1 MFCVPKI
8 LTTGGVNTVT
18 KRNLTILI
26 IAAIVVI
33 AVTALALTHYE
44 VNVEIEGEGT
54 VEPMNVSVNILGTAE
69 FKITPADGWR
79 VSSVLLDGNPVD
91 INDGILKLSN
101 LSGNHKVR
109 VIFTPLGTYQ
119 LETSS
124 EGHGSVYTAA
134 KSYMEGD
141 DAVVEITPDEGYVI
155 SDVIIDGKS
164 VGSINHLD
172 ITMDSGHSV
181 NVKFR
186 EATDEDPTVDVSVD
200 VKVGTSTGAF
210 YGTIT
215 PSGSVRVAYGGT
227 LVVSISLNEGY
238 QLKSVIVDG
247 KDVGTSSVVTVKDIV
262 KDIDID
268 VTVISEKLRTFTIT
282 SSSSA
287 GGSISP
293 SGTVTADEGDS
304 VTFTITPNSGYR
316 LSSLIIDGS
325 SVSYSG
331 RTYTF
336 SKVSE
341 NHTISAVFAVKP
353 TPTPPT
359 PTKTL
364 DSITL
369 SGTPTEVTVNQ
380 TIGTAG
386 MVVTAHWSDGSESQV
401 TGYAISPTSF
411 STAGS
416 NTVTVTYEGKTATF
430 NINVKEQ
437 EFTVTFAA
445 DTGGSVSPTSV
456 TVVKG
461 TVPEISGDS
470 LKFGSVTVTP
480 SPISKNYLFGS
491 WSRSD
496 GSAVTG
502 QITDNVTFTASFLT
516 LSKIEVVTQPT
527 KTEYI
532 DEESFDKS
540 GVKVE
545 ATYGTKTLDV
555 TSECTFNY
563 GQLSLGVKSVKV
575 SFMGKDAS
583 ISVTVKAR
591 EYTVNFTA
599 LTGGSVS
606 SSTASIVKGT
616 VPSVS
621 ADNILT
627 LGTTTVTPTAN
638 SGYIFDKWTRSAG
651 NLTDAITSEVTFTAS
666 FLQLTE
672 IKVTTEPTKKSYI
685 VGEKFDSTGM
695 VIQAVYGTGSDA
707 KTVDVTAGYTYA
719 PTEALALADNK
730 ITVTY
735 GGKTAEVAITVAKAQ
750 YAVTFA
756 VSGSGSVS
764 QESLTVTDGDKL
776 TVSGDNLT
784 YNSTTITPTATEGYV
799 FGYWSRSDNLG
810 IDAEIKSNVTI
821 TAKFLPLTGITVKTN
836 PTKMSYYVGDTFDET
851 GTVIQAVYSD
861 GTQTKNADVALSECT
876 FTPETF
882 TQAGQ
887 KVTVTYEEKT
897 AEISVT
903 VPTLSGI
910 DITTAPYVTTF
921 ARGATVDLTGMVVT
935 ARYTETGY
943 DRTVTA
949 YEALPKSFTEIGDK
963 EITVTYREGSITKT
977 ATQSVEIVD
986 TGVFSVKVTSYSGM
1000 KTVNGSVVS
1009 FSETP
1014 DKNLKDFKFDL
1025 SGISPGVTQTV
1036 TLKITNDTTADLKA
1050 CVFVSSM
1057 EAGSSAELAKQIYIS
1072 SGETKKSV
1080 SEAADKSS
1088 EAADRSFLDLG
1099 TMNKGGT
1106 QEITLTISFPHSE
1119 HNNEVMGKNI
1129 TFSLGVFADY
1139 P

>member
-79 VSSVLLDGNPVD
+79 VSSVLLDGNPVE

-155 SDVIIDGKS
+155 SDVTVDGKS

-227 LVVSISLNEGY
+227 LIVSISLNEGY

-268 VTVISEKLRTFTIT
+268 VTVVSEKLRTFTIT

-364 DSITL
+364 DSISL

-380 TIGTAG
+380 TVSTTG

-401 TGYAISPTSF
+401 TGYTISPTSF
-411 STAGS
+411 PTAGS
-416 NTVTVTYEGKTATF
+416 NTVTVMYEGKTATF

-437 EFTVTFAA
+437 EFAVTFKA

-461 TVPEISGDS
+461 TVPKISGDS

-496 GSAVTG
+496 GSAVDA
-502 QITDNVTFTASFLT
+502 QITGNVTFTTSFLT

-527 KTEYI
+527 KTEYV
-532 DEESFDKS
+532 DEESFESAGMKIQAVYGTDSRAKTADVLLSDCTFSPSRPLTPDDKS
-540 GVKVE
+540 
-545 ATYGTKTLDV
+545 V
-555 TSECTFNY
+555 T
-563 GQLSLGVKSVKV
+563 V
-575 SFMGKDAS
+575 SFIGKNAS
-583 ISVTVKAR
+583 ISVTVNQR
-591 EYTVNFTA
+591 YYTVSFTA
-599 LTGGSVS
+599 SDGGSVS

-616 VPSVS
+616 VPTVS
-621 ADNILT
+621 DNILT
-627 LGTTTVTPTAN
+627 FGTTTTVTPTAD
-638 SGYIFDKWTRSAG
+638 SGYIFDKWTRSSG
-651 NLTDAITSEVTFTAS
+651 NLTDAITSDVTFTAS
-666 FLQLTE
+666 FLKLESISVKTQPSKT
-672 IKVTTEPTKKSYI
+672 SYI
-685 VGEKFDSTGM
+685 VGENFNPAGM
-695 VIQAVYGTGSDA
+695 AIQAVYGTGSDA

-719 PTEALALADNK
+719 PEGALALTDKK

-735 GGKTAEVAITVAKAQ
+735 LEKTAEVAITVAKAQ
-750 YAVTFA
+750 YTVTFA
-756 VSGSGSVS
+756 ASDGGIVS

-799 FGYWSRSDNLG
+799 FGYWSRSDNLDV
-810 IDAEIKSNVTI
+810 DAEIKSNVTI
-821 TAKFLPLTGITVKTN
+821 TAKFLPLTGITMKTS
-836 PTKMSYYVGDTFDET
+836 PTKMSYYVGETFNEA
-851 GTVIQAVYSD
+851 GTAIQAVYSD
-861 GTQTKNADVALSECT
+861 GTQTKNADVALSECI

-882 TQAGQ
+882 TEAGQ
-887 KVTVTYEEKT
+887 KVTVTYKEKT

-910 DITTAPYVTTF
+910 DITTEPSVTIF

-949 YEALPKSFTEIGDK
+949 YTASPKSFTEIGDK
-963 EITVTYREGSITKT
+963 AITVTYSEGSITKT
-977 ATQSVEIVD
+977 VTQPVKIVD
-986 TGVFSVKVTSYSGM
+986 TGVFSVKVTSYSGT

-1014 DKNLKDFKFDL
+1014 DKNLEYFTFDL

-1057 EAGSSAELAKQIYIS
+1057 KAGSSTELAKQIYIS

-1080 SEAADKSS
+1080 SEAADK
-1088 EAADRSFLDLG
+1088 SFLDLG

-1119 HNNEVMGKNI
+1119 NNNEVMGKNI
-1129 TFSLGVFADY
+1129 TFSLGVFANY